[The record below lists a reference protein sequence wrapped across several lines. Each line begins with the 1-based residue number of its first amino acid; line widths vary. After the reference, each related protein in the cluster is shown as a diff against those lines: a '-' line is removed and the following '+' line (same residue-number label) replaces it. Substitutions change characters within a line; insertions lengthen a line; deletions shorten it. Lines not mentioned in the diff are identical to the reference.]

1 MSDDTRQAEERPLEE
16 AELEGHRMMRPE
28 SLRDREDDGAPD
40 AGEGPE
46 VEGHRWYKPERL
58 SGEVDRF
65 S

>member
-28 SLRDREDDGAPD
+28 SLRDREDD
-40 AGEGPE
+40 AGEDPE
-46 VEGHRWYKPERL
+46 VEGHRWHKPERL